1 MRVLYLYCHP
11 LAESFHGA
19 IQARALAGLAR
30 AGHAVDLVDL
40 YADGFHPVLTA
51 DARRDYHDT
60 ALNLAGI
67 EDYARRV
74 LAAEGLVVQFPVWSF
89 GPPAM
94 LKGFM
99 DRIFVPGVAFD
110 LTNPAKVSR
119 MLNYRRLAGIT
130 TYGRPWTQAL
140 IVGDPPKRWV
150 KRYLRV
156 MGRGRVRT
164 DYHALYHMNVADAA
178 TRAAFLDRVERGMAR
193 F

>member
-1 MRVLYLYCHP
+1 M
-11 LAESFHGA
+11 
-19 IQARALAGLAR
+19 
-30 AGHAVDLVDL
+30 
-40 YADGFHPVLTA
+40 
-51 DARRDYHDT
+51 
-60 ALNLAGI
+60 
-67 EDYARRV
+67 
-74 LAAEGLVVQFPVWSF
+74 QFPVWSF

-110 LTNPAKVSR
+110 ISDPGNVRR

-130 TYGRPWTQAL
+130 TYGRPWSRAL
-140 IVGDPPKRWV
+140 AVGDPPKRWV

-156 MGRGRVRT
+156 MGRGFVRT

-178 TRAAFLDRVERGMAR
+178 KRQAFLDRVGRGMAR